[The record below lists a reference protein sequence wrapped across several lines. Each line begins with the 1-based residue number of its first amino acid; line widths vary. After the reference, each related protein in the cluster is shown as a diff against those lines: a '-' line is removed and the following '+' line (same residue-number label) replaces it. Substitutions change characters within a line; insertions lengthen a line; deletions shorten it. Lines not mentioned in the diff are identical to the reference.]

1 MRLIIDQ
8 GNSSIKLTTF
18 EKGVATAGA
27 ASESDDAVQFVSNFV
42 KDCPIEATMYCS
54 VRRAYNKPLQEWLQA
69 HAAKVICFDEKTL
82 LPIAIGY
89 RTPHTLGYDRIAAA
103 VGAQTI
109 FPQRNILIIDA
120 GTAITYDLLSAD
132 GIFVGG
138 NIAPGADLRLQSLHE
153 HTGRLPLVGTQGDT
167 PLWGYDTETALRSG
181 SLQGIAYEIEGYI
194 HECSKRYDELLVFL
208 TGGDAERLAAMTKRV
223 IFALKNEEIPQ
234 VPASRESTEVIF
246 LDRNLVPKGLN
257 RILEY
262 NVEI

>member
-8 GNSSIKLTTF
+8 GNSSMKLTIF
-18 EKGVATAGA
+18 EKGTATAGA
-27 ASESDDAVQFVSNFV
+27 VNENDDAVQFVSDFV
-42 KDCPIEATMYCS
+42 KDRPIEAAIYSS
-54 VRRAYNKPLQEWLQA
+54 VKRSYDKPLQSWLQA
-69 HAAKVICFDEKTL
+69 HVSKTICFDEKTL

-103 VGAQTI
+103 VGAQSL

-120 GTAITYDLLSAD
+120 GTAITYDLLSAE

-153 HTGRLPLVGTQGDT
+153 HTGRLPLVGTEGDT

-181 SLQGIAYEIEGYI
+181 SLQGIVYEIEGYI
-194 HECSKRYDELLVFL
+194 HACSKCYDQLLVFL
-208 TGGDAERLAAMTKRV
+208 TGGDAERLATMTKRV
-223 IFALKNEEIPQ
+223 IFALKNEEIPTL
-234 VPASRESTEVIF
+234 PATQESTEVII
-246 LDRNLVPKGLN
+246 LDKNLVPKGLN

>member
-1 MRLIIDQ
+1 M
-8 GNSSIKLTTF
+8 
-18 EKGVATAGA
+18 A
-27 ASESDDAVQFVSNFV
+27 AS
-42 KDCPIEATMYCS
+42 P
-54 VRRAYNKPLQEWLQA
+54 RRKGDMLRREDVTSHRHRLS
-69 HAAKVICFDEKTL
+69 HAAHLGLRPHCRSRRSTNYFPATKHPDYRRRDCHHIRF
-82 LPIAIGY
+82 IIG
-89 RTPHTLGYDRIAAA
+89 RWNFCGRQH
-103 VGAQTI
+103 
-109 FPQRNILIIDA
+109 
-120 GTAITYDLLSAD
+120 
-132 GIFVGG
+132 
-138 NIAPGADLRLQSLHE
+138 GADLRLQSLHE